1 MSQVREMFS
10 GPETNLHDCLDAF
23 FDPSELKGGNQY
35 YCSQCKKFQNSQ
47 KEMIITKL
55 PEVLCVHLKRFR
67 FDAYFSSKISRHI
80 AFPLND
86 LDMGPY
92 LKDSAR
98 AGQNCNYELCAVITH
113 YGGAGGGHYVAF
125 AKNSS
130 HSSWFEFNDTKVRP
144 VSPDT
149 VVNCEGYV
157 LFYKRVPTSNS
168 AALQN
173 IELSSLLLPRPGKS
187 PGDPN
192 PVVYI
197 SRHWLHLLRTCSN
210 PGPIFQY
217 EFACEH
223 GAVLPNRVDHARP
236 LAMSV
241 RRDVWDTYQQRYG
254 GGPMVQKL
262 EICSVCKDLL
272 DSYTEQRKREKEE
285 IHKLQSMC
293 HGQLEKREPFLL
305 SQRWLAQWQSFIN
318 CTSLA
323 VGPPGPVDNS
333 DLIQE
338 IQPDPKSPPQLRL
351 VHDARAAPAYH
362 KLSWLTWSYII
373 RTYGGGP
380 IVTSSMTPPP
390 SSTR

>member
-1 MSQVREMFS
+1 VFVCE
-10 GPETNLHDCLDAF
+10 
-23 FDPSELKGGNQY
+23 
-35 YCSQCKKFQNSQ
+35 
-47 KEMIITKL
+47 
-55 PEVLCVHLKRFR
+55 
-67 FDAYFSSKISRHI
+67 HI
-80 AFPLND
+80 A
-86 LDMGPY
+86 
-92 LKDSAR
+92 AR